1 MIKTVDREMENK
13 QRMDVK
19 YCSACGAEMIIMVPE
34 DDDHVRPVCNR
45 CGHVHYDNPKLVVGC
60 IPMLGDQVLLCRR
73 NIEPRK
79 GKWTLPAGYLE
90 NGETV
95 EQGAV
100 RETLEETRSHVSIIA
115 PYRMF
120 NLVFVHQIYLMF
132 RARLLDSRFG
142 PTKESTEVRLFSE
155 PEIPWE
161 DIAFE
166 SIRQTLADFF
176 SDRPGEIYPFAIKQ
190 ILPPEKH
197 TGPA

>member
-1 MIKTVDREMENK
+1 MTTRI
-13 QRMDVK
+13 
-19 YCSACGAEMIIMVPE
+19 PE
-34 DDDHVRPVCNR
+34 DDDHVRPVCDR

-60 IPMLGDQVLLCRR
+60 IPMREDQVLLCKR

-100 RETLEETRSHVSIIA
+100 RETLEETRSRVSIIA

-132 RARLLDSRFG
+132 RARLLDNDFG
-142 PTKESTEVRLFSE
+142 PTKESTQVRLFSE
-155 PEIPWE
+155 SDIPWE

-176 SDRPGEIYPFAIKQ
+176 SDRPEQAYSFKIKQ

-197 TGPA
+197 AGPV